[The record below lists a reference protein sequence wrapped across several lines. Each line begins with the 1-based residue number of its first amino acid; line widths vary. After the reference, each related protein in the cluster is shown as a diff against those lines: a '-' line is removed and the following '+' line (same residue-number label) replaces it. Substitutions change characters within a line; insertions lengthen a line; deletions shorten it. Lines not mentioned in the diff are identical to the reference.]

1 MSQDISVVVMCQA
14 LDGLYDV
21 LGDEQCPHD
30 VLVASGDILQ
40 VLTAAKGS
48 IKAKVKN

>member
-1 MSQDISVVVMCQA
+1 MVVMCQA

-21 LGDEQCPHD
+21 LGDEQCPSD

-40 VLTAAKGS
+40 VLTAARAG
-48 IKAKVKN
+48 IKAKVQ